1 MADRLDR
8 ESLINLLHAARIAK
22 RSDFARSAA
31 TEWLTSWPGDNEV
44 CMQLA
49 QIEME
54 AGLTEPAIRR
64 LLEMVEID
72 PEAPEAYDLLARA
85 YRQTGDNLR
94 PPVYEACYQVLTHA
108 EPDRSSAPAW
118 AHPLSVAQQALA
130 DGDHDQAL
138 LAAQEALTSDP
149 SLALPSVLAM
159 RAMLAGGK
167 SQQAVQLAHV
177 GHDRWPKC
185 VAFALVQALASLEA
199 GETAAAVD
207 KLHRIAA
214 SDPLGLVAESILG
227 VNHPYRSLWPAEMW
241 NELGR
246 PVPSEISGVM
256 GANHL
261 GAPAGSAVKQPARLS
276 RSLPS
281 PEPGEGY
288 QGPNSG
294 DQPSGSASEILLQVR
309 NEFDRLASRLNAR
322 QPSDDQ
328 DGRQPAYIVLSS
340 HTRLV
345 QLFGEPAYRR
355 IDEAVLRLVETIR
368 RKRGWGAH
376 RVYVDHPRSL
386 KPFGLLPCDPANA
399 WQIKLRLADID
410 QVLEKR
416 GEMIG
421 AVLIVGGPEV
431 IPFHLLPNP
440 TDDDDEGIPSDNPYA
455 TTDEN
460 YFAPEWPIGRLPS
473 DTDPDLIVRMLHN
486 ATAAHRHERRPI
498 SSLSNF
504 GVWLRDRFGRLFRPQ
519 PKAIGF
525 SASIWKR
532 ASLAVFRPIGAPRS
546 LATSPPSSASSFVT
560 RPSGLSYF
568 NLHGLQ
574 DAPEWF
580 GQRDPIRDH
589 GIDIEFPVALRPQ
602 DVVNHGRAPKV
613 VFSEACYGANI
624 INKDKETALSLKFL
638 DSGSRAVIGST
649 KISYGSVT
657 PPLIAADLLGR
668 LFWDE
673 LGGGLPAGEAL
684 RRAKLK
690 LASEMHQR
698 QGYLDGED
706 QKTLISFVLYGDPLF
721 APRQLGISA
730 RPKTIIR
737 RVSRPSSMKT
747 ACALGGPDLFH
758 DDPDSVTVDRVR
770 SIVAKYLPSMSDADC
785 RVRGQHEGCEHDDHC
800 CPSQQVGMKVG
811 SGQNATVVTLSKV
824 VVDGATVHPHYAR
837 VTLDPQGKV
846 TKLAV
851 SR

>member
-1 MADRLDR
+1 MADRIDR

-22 RSDFARSAA
+22 RSDFATSAA
-31 TEWLTSWPGDNEV
+31 TEWLTAWPGDNEV
-44 CMQLA
+44 RMLLA
-49 QIEME
+49 QIELE
-54 AGLTEPAIRR
+54 AGLTEPATRR
-64 LLEMVEID
+64 LLEMIEID
-72 PEAPEAYDLLARA
+72 PEAPEAYELLARA

-94 PPVYEACYQVLTHA
+94 PPVYEACHRVLTHA
-108 EPDRSSAPAW
+108 EPDQRSAPAW
-118 AHPLSVAQQALA
+118 TGPLSTAQQALEDGDAELAMQAAQQALA
-130 DGDHDQAL
+130 
-138 LAAQEALTSDP
+138 SDP
-149 SLALPSVLAM
+149 SLALPTVLAM
-159 RAMLAGGK
+159 RAMLAAGQ
-167 SQQAVQLAHV
+167 SQQAVQLAQV

-185 VAFALVQALASLEA
+185 VAFALVQSLARLEA
-199 GETAAAVD
+199 GHPAEAVD

-214 SDPLGLVAESILG
+214 SDPLGLVSESVLG
-227 VNHPYRSLWPAEMW
+227 VDHPYRSLWPPEMW
-241 NELGR
+241 TNLGR
-246 PVPSEISGVM
+246 PVPSEISAVL

-261 GAPAGSAVKQPARLS
+261 EVPAGKVVKQPARLS
-276 RSLPS
+276 RSIPS

-288 QGPNSG
+288 QGPDSG
-294 DQPSGSASEILLQVR
+294 DHPVGSASEMLLQVR
-309 NEFDRLASRLNAR
+309 NEFDRLANRLNAR
-322 QPSDDQ
+322 RAVDDS

-340 HTRLV
+340 HTRMV
-345 QLFGEPAYRR
+345 QLFGEPAFRR

-376 RVYVDHPRSL
+376 RVYIDHPRSL

-410 QVLEKR
+410 QVLAER

-440 TDDDDEGIPSDNPYA
+440 TDDDDDGVPSDNPYA

-460 YFAPEWPIGRLPS
+460 YFAPEWPVGRLPS
-473 DTDPDLIVRMLHN
+473 DTDPDLLVRMLTN
-486 ATAAHRHERRPI
+486 ATATHRQDRRPI
-498 SSLSNF
+498 STVSNF
-504 GVWLRDRFGRLFRPQ
+504 GVWLRDRFGRFFRPQ

-525 SASIWKR
+525 SASIWKK

-546 LATSPPSSASSFVT
+546 LATSPPSSASSFVAQ
-560 RPSGLSYF
+560 PSGLSYF

-574 DAPEWF
+574 NAPEWF
-580 GQRDPIRDH
+580 GQRDPIRDQ
-589 GIDIEFPVALRPQ
+589 GAELEFPVALRPQ

-624 INKDKETALSLKFL
+624 VGKDKETALSLKFL

-649 KISYGSVT
+649 VVSYGSVT

-673 LGGGLPAGEAL
+673 LGNGLPTGEAL
-684 RRAKLK
+684 RRSKLT

-698 QGYLDGED
+698 QGFLDGED

-730 RPKTIIR
+730 RPKSVIR
-737 RVSRPSSMKT
+737 RVTRPSSMKT
-747 ACALGGPDLFH
+747 ACALGGPDLLS
-758 DDPDSVTVDRVR
+758 DDPDSATADRVR
-770 SIVAKYLPSMSDADC
+770 SIVAKYLPTMSDASC
-785 RVRGQHEGCEHDDHC
+785 SVRGQHEGCEHDDHC
-800 CPSQQVGMKVG
+800 CPSQQVGMK
-811 SGQNATVVTLSKV
+811 SAEGQNAMVVTLSKKV
-824 VVDGATVHPHYAR
+824 IDGANVHPHYAR
-837 VTLDPQGKV
+837 VTLDPHGKV